1 MGNSK
6 PSSSD
11 YGKKKPCGKWKEW
24 KGPDARRHSR
34 HNLNLHPKF
43 QCANFLGF
51 YSFYLRLSNSERVRS
66 VLSIASLISFVKI
79 LLHMHAACM
88 LHVWFACMQHTS
100 HILYMSHS
108 VHLTFCTCTCFE
120 QAAHHSSFSYLSPRR
135 FIKNILKIF

>member
-1 MGNSK
+1 MG
-6 PSSSD
+6 D

-79 LLHMHAACM
+79 LLHMYAAYISHSV
-88 LHVWFACMQHTS
+88 HVTFCTS
-100 HILYMSHS
+100 HILYMY
-108 VHLTFCTCTCFE
+108 LLRTGRPPFLILL
-120 QAAHHSSFSYLSPRR
+120 SFSTSIYQKYFENFLDHG
-135 FIKNILKIF
+135 